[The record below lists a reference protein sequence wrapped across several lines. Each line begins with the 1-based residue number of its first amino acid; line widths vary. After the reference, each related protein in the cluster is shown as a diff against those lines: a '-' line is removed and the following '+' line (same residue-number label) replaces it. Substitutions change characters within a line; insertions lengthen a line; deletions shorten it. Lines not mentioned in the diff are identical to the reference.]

1 MSTTAL
7 AVRPQQL
14 NGDIWQTIT
23 AVAPVMKDS
32 RLFGMATEA
41 QAMAVMAKGYELGL
55 TLTASFEFIQVIEGK
70 PALTPRG
77 ALALV
82 MQSGMLENLK
92 IEDLKDANGVP
103 TACRVTM
110 KRRGGFE
117 YTSEFTMEDAKR
129 AGLVKT
135 NGAWE
140 KYPANMLR
148 WRATGYCIDVV
159 FSDVCGGMKRADEFG
174 ANIDFAGDVVDA
186 TWTPVTSAPS
196 APAYV
201 DLNQT
206 KGVAW
211 ATSEQ
216 VVILDE
222 TTKKAT
228 VVTLQDLVSQFGPE
242 AVMGANGGRIPASDE
257 EVAAVAVA
265 LGA

>member
-1 MSTTAL
+1 MTTTAL
-7 AVRPQQL
+7 AVRVPQQL

-82 MQSGMLENLK
+82 MQSGLLENLK
-92 IEDLKDANGVP
+92 IEDLKDGAGVP
-103 TACRVTM
+103 SACRVTM

-117 YTSEFTMEDAKR
+117 YVAEFTMEDAKR
-129 AGLVKT
+129 AGLVKP

-174 ANIDFAGDVVDA
+174 ANIDFSGNVVDA
-186 TWTPVTSAPS
+186 TWTPVVSSPAPIVVEA
-196 APAYV
+196 APA
-201 DLNQT
+201 
-206 KGVAW
+206 A
-211 ATSEQ
+211 
-216 VVILDE
+216 VVIN
-222 TTKKAT
+222 TAPA
-228 VVTLQDLVSQFGPE
+228 VSLQDLVSQFGPE
-242 AVMGANGGRIPASDE
+242 AVMAANGGRIPASDE

>member
-1 MSTTAL
+1 MTTTAL

-82 MQSGMLENLK
+82 MQSGLLENLK
-92 IEDLKDANGVP
+92 IEDLKDGAGIP
-103 TACRVTM
+103 SACRVTM

-117 YTSEFTMEDAKR
+117 YTAEFTMEDAKR

-174 ANIDFAGDVVDA
+174 ATIDFSGNVVDA
-186 TWTPVTSAPS
+186 TWTPVVSSP
-196 APAYV
+196 APAAQPAVYV
-201 DLNQT
+201 VPAEDQRAPFINT
-206 KGVAW
+206 APAVP
-211 ATSEQ
+211 
-216 VVILDE
+216 
-222 TTKKAT
+222 
-228 VVTLQDLVSQFGPE
+228 TLQDLVNQFGPA
-242 AVMGANGGRIPASDE
+242 AVMEANAGKIPASDE
-257 EVAAVAVA
+257 EVAAVALA

>member
-55 TLTASFEFIQVIEGK
+55 TLTASFEFIQVIENK
-70 PALTPRG
+70 PTLSPRG

-82 MQSGMLENLK
+82 MQSGLLENLK
-92 IEDLKDANGVP
+92 IEDLKDSAGVP

-117 YTSEFTMEDAKR
+117 YTAEFTMEDAKR
-129 AGLVKT
+129 AGLVKP
-135 NGAWE
+135 NGAWD
-140 KYPANMLR
+140 KYPSNMLR
-148 WRATGYCIDVV
+148 WRAVGYAIDVV
-159 FSDVCGGMKRADEFG
+159 FSDAVGGMKRADEFG
-174 ANIDFAGDVVDA
+174 ANIDFAGNVVDA
-186 TWTPVTSAPS
+186 TWTPVTSAPA
-196 APAYV
+196 APVAPVVV
-201 DLNQT
+201 DLNT
-206 KGVAW
+206 A
-211 ATSEQ
+211 AA
-216 VVILDE
+216 VVM
-222 TTKKAT
+222 T
-228 VVTLQDLVSQFGPE
+228 VSLQDLVSQFGPE

>member
-1 MSTTAL
+1 MTTTAL

-82 MQSGMLENLK
+82 MQSGLLENLK
-92 IEDLKDANGVP
+92 IEDLKDSAGVP
-103 TACRVTM
+103 STCRVTM
-110 KRRGGFE
+110 KRKGGFE

-129 AGLVKT
+129 AGLVKP
-135 NGAWE
+135 NGNWE

-148 WRATGYCIDVV
+148 WRSVGYCIDVA

-174 ANIDFAGDVVDA
+174 ATIDFSGNVVDA
-186 TWTPVTSAPS
+186 TWTPVVS
-196 APAYV
+196 APA
-201 DLNQT
+201 
-206 KGVAW
+206 A
-211 ATSEQ
+211 AAA
-216 VVILDE
+216 VVEVMNTAAARKPD
-222 TTKKAT
+222 
-228 VVTLQDLVSQFGPE
+228 VSLQELVGAFGPE
-242 AVMGANGGRIPASDE
+242 RVMEANGGRIPASDD
-257 EVAAVAVA
+257 EVAAVAAA

>member
-55 TLTASFEFIQVIEGK
+55 TLTASFDLIQVIEGK

-174 ANIDFAGDVVDA
+174 ANIDFAGNVVDA
-186 TWTPVTSAPS
+186 TWTPVTSAPA
-196 APAYV
+196 APVAPV
-201 DLNQT
+201 VVNLNT
-206 KGVAW
+206 A
-211 ATSEQ
+211 AA
-216 VVILDE
+216 VVM
-222 TTKKAT
+222 T
-228 VVTLQDLVSQFGPE
+228 VSLQDLVSQFGPE